1 MAEIIIMPKLGFN
14 MDEGQLVKW
23 HRRVGE
29 TVKKGEVLFEIN
41 TDKTTMPVEATADGT
56 VLQLMLEEGAF
67 AEVFTP
73 IAVIGAPGEDPN
85 AVLNGPATPQ
95 AAPAAPAEPAGYDYD
110 VVVIGAGPG
119 GYETAIKAA
128 QCGKKTCIIEGAG
141 FGGTCLNVG
150 CIPTKALIQT
160 ADAGPGG
167 YETAIKAAQCG
178 KKTCIIEGAGFGGTC
193 LNVGCIPTKA
203 LIQTADVYHKV
214 KDAARFA
221 VTGVEADK
229 IAVDMAALQ
238 ARKKAVV
245 KTLVNGVKGL
255 LRGNKV
261 TVVEGMASFADTHTL
276 SVDGRSITGANII
289 IATGSS
295 VFMPPFIAL
304 EGENHLLT
312 STEAL
317 DLDQVPASVTVIGG
331 GVIGVEFAYLLNRL
345 GSKVTVLELMELMDH
360 ILPMVDIEVS
370 RLAEK
375 RMTKDGILFR
385 LGAKVS
391 RVKDDTVYYEF
402 EGQNCQVKS
411 DMVLMAVG
419 RVPNTQGLNA
429 EGIGIEFDRK
439 AIRTDAHM
447 RTNIPHIYAIGDVN
461 GKVMLRV
468 PNTQG
473 LNAEGIGIEFDRKA
487 IRTDAHMRTNIPHIY
502 AIGDVNGKVMLA
514 HTASHEGMV
523 AVADICGQGEEMR
536 YDRIPS
542 CVYLEPEIACIG
554 LTEAQAREK
563 YGDGLKIGRFNMAA
577 NGKSLIAG
585 DTDGLFKVIVAADTG
600 EILGAHLYG
609 QHVTDM
615 IGEISAAM
623 AAEGTAEELI
633 HAIHPHP
640 TVNEALG
647 EAFMA
652 AWNGRAINSL

>member
-1 MAEIIIMPKLGFN
+1 
-14 MDEGQLVKW
+14 
-23 HRRVGE
+23 
-29 TVKKGEVLFEIN
+29 
-41 TDKTTMPVEATADGT
+41 
-56 VLQLMLEEGAF
+56 
-67 AEVFTP
+67 
-73 IAVIGAPGEDPN
+73 
-85 AVLNGPATPQ
+85 
-95 AAPAAPAEPAGYDYD
+95 
-110 VVVIGAGPG
+110 
-119 GYETAIKAA
+119 
-128 QCGKKTCIIEGAG
+128 
-141 FGGTCLNVG
+141 
-150 CIPTKALIQT
+150 
-160 ADAGPGG
+160 
-167 YETAIKAAQCG
+167 
-178 KKTCIIEGAGFGGTC
+178 
-193 LNVGCIPTKA
+193 
-203 LIQTADVYHKV
+203 
-214 KDAARFA
+214 
-221 VTGVEADK
+221 
-229 IAVDMAALQ
+229 
-238 ARKKAVV
+238 
-245 KTLVNGVKGL
+245 
-255 LRGNKV
+255 
-261 TVVEGMASFADTHTL
+261 
-276 SVDGRSITGANII
+276 
-289 IATGSS
+289 
-295 VFMPPFIAL
+295 
-304 EGENHLLT
+304 
-312 STEAL
+312 
-317 DLDQVPASVTVIGG
+317 
-331 GVIGVEFAYLLNRL
+331 
-345 GSKVTVLELMELMDH
+345 
-360 ILPMVDIEVS
+360 
-370 RLAEK
+370 
-375 RMTKDGILFR
+375 MTKDGILFR

-419 RVPNTQGLNA
+419 
-429 EGIGIEFDRK
+429 
-439 AIRTDAHM
+439 
-447 RTNIPHIYAIGDVN
+447 
-461 GKVMLRV
+461 RV